1 MRLLLSSLL
10 VLILAAA
17 TPLAFDAAQRR
28 GAGGGGAATFAVV
41 VTDSAGAPVGD
52 VKVTITG
59 AAERSGRTE
68 AGRLVFENMPSGAYR
83 FRFEKDG
90 FVTLERELAGRG
102 GAPIDVKVTLASAPP
117 PPAPP
122 PPPTAPAAPPPAH
135 IVDAKPVGLD
145 LPAFIEKN
153 YVGRASGKSTL
164 LACATGGPAT
174 LLQIND
180 PVAEHTHADADEFLY
195 VIAGLGTARMGDRQE
210 PLSSG
215 VFVLIPRGMAHSI
228 TAGPRKPLVLL
239 STRAGEQCGGGE
251 P

>member
-10 VLILAAA
+10 TLILAAA
-17 TPLAFDAAQRR
+17 TPLAVDGAQRR
-28 GAGGGGAATFAVV
+28 GAGGAGAVTFAVV
-41 VTDSAGAPVGD
+41 VTDPAGAGVGG
-52 VKVTITG
+52 VKVIVTG
-59 AAERSGRTE
+59 AAERTGRTE

-102 GAPIDVKVTLASAPP
+102 AAPIDVKVTLASAPP
-117 PPAPP
+117 PPEPP
-122 PPPTAPAAPPPAH
+122 PPPAPAAPPPAH
-135 IVDAKPVGLD
+135 TVDAKAVGLD

-153 YVGRASGKSTL
+153 YVGRAAGKSTP
-164 LACATGGPAT
+164 LACATGGTAT
-174 LLQIND
+174 VLQIND

-215 VFVLIPRGMAHSI
+215 VFVLIPRGIAHTL

-239 STRAGEQCGGGE
+239 STRAGEQCGG
-251 P
+251 